1 MVTEKRAAPKER
13 VRIDKQ
19 PLTEEETVSEQVREE
34 QIEAEGD
41 TKKDT
46 RRRRK

>member
-13 VRIDKQ
+13 VRMDKQ

-34 QIEAEGD
+34 QIERRGRHQES
-41 TKKDT
+41 T